1 MKNNNAKLKR
11 NLSTFNFQL
20 LTYFRASRQNGYT
33 LIEMIVVVALTATMV
48 GISMYN
54 YFAHKKDEILII
66 ETQKVAQMLRR
77 AQNLSLSPQ
86 LGGEII
92 NGFGINVSTT
102 SGGGTITL
110 FKDIGSLPNY
120 IYDGGNEKIEE
131 LNLDPNVK
139 VSVLQA
145 PLIDGD
151 NTTADETTL
160 NVLYIPPDPI
170 VSIYNATGSTSAS
183 KAKIIIALIDDS
195 KLRSI
200 EFNLTGLVEVK

>member
-11 NLSTFNFQL
+11 NLLTFNFQL

-120 IYDGGNEKIEE
+120 IYDGGDEKIEE